1 MYATHLVCM
10 ANVCAP
16 FALREKR
23 MPQFSPSVSTFY
35 YPTKIVFGPGA
46 IERLPEEMAAF
57 QMTRPLAVTDSGLS
71 KTGVF
76 ERVINII
83 RKRYPDVA
91 IFDQV
96 LPNPTEQNVL
106 DGLAR
111 YHEAECDGIVGIGG
125 GSPLDAAKAITL
137 KVTHPLLLAEYD
149 DLKDGATRIRSNLP
163 PFLAVPTTSGT
174 GSDVS
179 RSTVITIAATNRK
192 TVIFSPFL
200 MPKVSVSD
208 PELTIAMPAHITAG
222 TGMDAFTHN
231 LEAYLAKGYHPLSD
245 AIALGGV
252 KLVWRYLP
260 RAVANGSDLEARTQV
275 MAAAIMG
282 ATAFQK
288 GLGAVHSLAHPLS
301 TIGGMHH
308 GTSNAVLLPPVMR
321 FNAAAVPDRLKDLA
335 AAMDAEPTVEA
346 AIQRVQDLNRICGIG
361 TLRNYQVTEEMIAPM
376 VVKALEDGCHLCNP
390 RQVGEA
396 DMVRLYREA
405 L

>member
-1 MYATHLVCM
+1 MSSFSL
-10 ANVCAP
+10 NVT
-16 FALREKR
+16 
-23 MPQFSPSVSTFY
+23 TFY

-46 IERLPEEMAAF
+46 IERLPLEIEAF
-57 QMTRPLAVTDSGLS
+57 NMSRPLVVTDGGLAKS
-71 KTGVF
+71 PVF
-76 ERVINII
+76 DRVLGII
-83 RKRYPDVA
+83 RKRSGDAVV
-91 IFDQV
+91 FDQV
-96 LPNPTEQNVL
+96 LPNPTERNVL
-106 DGLAR
+106 DGVAR
-111 YHEAECDGIVGIGG
+111 YQEAKCDGVIGVGG

-137 KVTHPLLLAEYD
+137 KATHPLPLAEYD
-149 DLKDGATRIRSNLP
+149 DLKDGSDRISSNVP

-179 RSTVITIAATNRK
+179 RSSVITLTATNRK

-208 PELTIAMPAHITAG
+208 PELTLGMPAHITAG

-252 KLVWRYLP
+252 KLVWQYLP
-260 RAVANGSDLEARTQV
+260 RAVADGNDLEARTQV

-301 TIGGMHH
+301 TIAGMHH

-321 FNAAAVPDRLKDLA
+321 FNATVVADRLKDLA
-335 AAMDAEPTVEA
+335 AAMSAEPTVDA
-346 AIQRVQDLNRICGIG
+346 AIERVLELNRLCRIG
-361 TLRNYQVTEEMIAPM
+361 TLRDYRVTEDMIVPM
-376 VVKALEDGCHLCNP
+376 AAKAMEDGCRLCNP
-390 RQVGEA
+390 RDVSEQ
-396 DMVRLYREA
+396 DMIQLYREA
-405 L
+405 M

>member
-1 MYATHLVCM
+1 MSR
-10 ANVCAP
+10 P
-16 FALREKR
+16 FSLD
-23 MPQFSPSVSTFY
+23 VTTFY

-46 IERLPEEMAAF
+46 IERLPLEIAAF
-57 QMTRPLAVTDSGLS
+57 KMSRPLVVTDGGLA
-71 KTGVF
+71 KGPVFDRVLGV
-76 ERVINII
+76 I
-83 RKRYPDVA
+83 RKRCPDAVV
-91 IFDQV
+91 FDQV
-96 LPNPTEQNVL
+96 LPNPTERNVL
-106 DGLAR
+106 DGVAR
-111 YHEAECDGIVGIGG
+111 YQEAKCDSVIGVGG

-137 KVTHPLLLAEYD
+137 KATHPLPLADYD
-149 DLKDGATRIRSNLP
+149 DLKDGSDRISSNVP

-179 RSTVITIAATNRK
+179 RSSVITLTATNRK

-208 PELTIAMPAHITAG
+208 PELTLGMPAHITAG

-252 KLVWRYLP
+252 KLVWQYLP
-260 RAVANGSDLEARTQV
+260 RAVADGNDLEARTQV

-301 TIGGMHH
+301 TIAGMHH

-321 FNAAAVPDRLKDLA
+321 FNATVVADRLKDLA
-335 AAMDAEPTVEA
+335 CAMNAEPTVDA
-346 AIQRVQDLNRICGIG
+346 AIQRVLELNRLCSIG
-361 TLRNYQVTEEMIAPM
+361 TLRDYRVTEDMIIPM
-376 VVKALEDGCHLCNP
+376 AAKAMEDGCRLCNP
-390 RQVGEA
+390 RDVSEEDMIQLYKEA
-396 DMVRLYREA
+396 M
-405 L
+405 